1 MKNGLQVRT
10 DEEKGDRKSTKNV
23 TTKRQK
29 KQIKKDKTT
38 RINKWRSKADINNT
52 KGQKSSQKI
61 LEKKMTNRQ
70 DKGQKATKKTR

>member
-29 KQIKKDKTT
+29 KQIKKDKPT

-61 LEKKMTNRQ
+61 LEKK
-70 DKGQKATKKTR
+70 